1 MWKKRKKD
9 KIIIIIIII
18 IINCLIYGWKV
29 HKVENDGIKIEKL
42 EI

>member
-1 MWKKRKKD
+1 MKKKKKD
-9 KIIIIIIII
+9 KIIIIII

>member
-1 MWKKRKKD
+1 MWKKRNKD
-9 KIIIIIIII
+9 KIIIIIII